1 MFNFFIERP
10 VFSTVIALIMILVG
24 VLAAL
29 GLPIA
34 QYPQVVP
41 PQVTVTTV
49 LPGANAEIVEQSVAA
64 PVEQQVNG
72 AQDMLYM
79 SSKSGNDGSYSLT
92 VTFDIGTD
100 KNIDAIEVQN
110 RVAIAQSQL
119 PADVIRNGITVRKS
133 TTDFL
138 EVIALTSPG
147 RKYDSVF
154 LSNYALLNLYDALG
168 RVPGVGQV
176 RIFGARDYSMRIWLN
191 PERMARLGVSASDI
205 AGVVREQNVIAPA
218 GAIGLPPVPQGQ
230 QMQYSVFVKGRL
242 ADAAEFENIVIRESG
257 NGQVV
262 RLKDVA
268 RVELAAADY
277 SVNGA
282 NDDIPAAL
290 IGLFLQPDANALDT
304 ARMVKQVMD
313 NQAAH
318 FPPGMVYTIPYST
331 TPFVTESMKEVVKT
345 LFEAFVLVVIVVFLF
360 LQSWRATLIPI
371 LVVPISLIG
380 TFAAFSALG
389 FSINTL
395 TLFGLVLAIGIVV
408 DDAIVVVEAVQQH
421 LDAGGMSPMQAA
433 KAAMAEVGGPV
444 IAIALVLAAVFVPVA
459 FLGGLT
465 GQLYKQFAL
474 TLAVSV
480 ILSAICALTFT
491 PAMCA
496 LLLRPVKGAHP
507 RRGPLN
513 WFFAKFNSGFERSRN
528 GYLQSVSSMTRHT
541 VLVTLTFA
549 VMLVAVWGLVVTRP
563 TGLVPAEDKGYLIA
577 VVALPAAA
585 ALERTTAAMSQVTH
599 IAREVKGVDGVV
611 AISGFNLL
619 TGQTASYN
627 GTAFIRLKSWEERKA
642 ASEDAANLVR
652 TLLGRLN
659 AQIKD
664 ANVLVINPPPISGLS
679 TAGGFTFV
687 LQDRGGADV
696 ARFAE
701 VLQDLLAKAR
711 KRPEIGFVYS
721 GFDPRIPQVEFQVD
735 RDKVKSLGIQLSDV
749 FFSLQ
754 TFLGSYYVNDF
765 NLFGRTYK
773 VQVQAEGAQRSQPED
788 VDRFYVRSTSGGG
801 AGAMVPLST
810 LVSSRSINGPQYFER
825 YNVYNAATINGSNAL
840 GYSSGQAIAAME
852 ELASALPAGFNYEWS
867 EATYQEKKTGG
878 QTGFIFVVSL
888 FFVFLVLAALYESW
902 AMPVAILLVIPFGV
916 LGAFLGLWL
925 RGFDNNVYTQ
935 IGLIMLIGLAAKN
948 AILIVEFAKLR
959 REQGEPIVQAAL
971 DGAKL
976 RLRPILMTSFAF
988 ILGTV
993 PLAIA
998 LGAGAGARQALGTA
1012 VVFGMLVATLIG
1024 VFFIPVFY
1032 VMLQRV
1038 SERQWPFRRAD
1049 ATVLAAA
1056 GGSDVVASKS
1066 VDASTPA
1073 SSVPEVSARGRA

>member
-1 MFNFFIERP
+1 MLNFFIERP
-10 VFSTVIALIMILVG
+10 VFSSVIALIMILVG
-24 VLAAL
+24 GLAIL

-34 QYPQVVP
+34 QYPQVIP
-41 PQVTVTTV
+41 PQVTVTTA
-49 LPGANAEIVEQSVAA
+49 LPGANADVVTQSVAA
-64 PVEQQVNG
+64 PIEQQVNG
-72 AQDMLYM
+72 SQDMLYM
-79 SSKSGNDGSYSLT
+79 GSKSGNDGSYSLT
-92 VTFDIGTD
+92 VTFEIGTD
-100 KNIDAIEVQN
+100 KNIDAVEVQN

-138 EVIALTSPG
+138 EVIALTSPE
-147 RKYDSVF
+147 RRYDAVF
-154 LSNYALLNLYDALG
+154 LSNYALLNLYDAIG
-168 RVPGVGQV
+168 RIPGVGQV

-191 PERMARLGVSASDI
+191 PERMARLSVTASDI
-205 AGVVREQNVIAPA
+205 ANVIREQNVVAPA
-218 GAIGLPPVPQGQ
+218 GSVGLPPVPQGQ

-242 ADAAEFENIVIRESG
+242 ADVEEFGNIVIREAG
-257 NGQVV
+257 NGQVI

-277 SVNGA
+277 SIGGA

-290 IGLFLQPDANALDT
+290 IGIFLQPDANALNVAKT
-304 ARMVKQVMD
+304 VKQVMEE
-313 NQAAH
+313 QAPR
-318 FPPGMVYTIPYST
+318 FPPGMIYTIPYST
-331 TPFVTESMKEVVKT
+331 TPFVTESLKEVVKT
-345 LFEAFVLVVIVVFLF
+345 LFAAFGLVVFVVFVF

-380 TFAAFSALG
+380 TFAAFAALG

-408 DDAIVVVEAVQQH
+408 DDAIVVVEAVQQR
-421 LDAGGMSPMQAA
+421 LDTGKVSPLEATRE
-433 KAAMAEVGGPV
+433 AMADVGGPV

-496 LLLRPVKGAHP
+496 LLLRRVEDSRP

-513 WFFAKFNSGFERSRN
+513 WFFARFNRGFERARDAYV
-528 GYLQSVSSMTRHT
+528 GSVSAMARHT
-541 VLVTLTFA
+541 LLVMLTFG
-549 VMLVAVWGLVVTRP
+549 VLLIAVWGLISTRP
-563 TGLVPAEDKGYLIA
+563 TGLVPPEDQGYVIA
-577 VVALPAAA
+577 VVSLPPAA
-585 ALERTTAAMSQVTH
+585 ALERTNKVMSDLTR

-611 AISGFNLL
+611 YISGFNLL
-619 TGQTASYN
+619 TGQAVSYN
-627 GTAFIRLKSWEERKA
+627 GTAFIRLKPWDERKA
-642 ASEDAANLVR
+642 KPEQAASLVG
-652 TLLGRLN
+652 TLMGRLN
-659 AQIKD
+659 SQIKD
-664 ANVLVINPPPISGLS
+664 ASILVINPPPIRGLS

-687 LQDRGGADV
+687 LQNRIGVDTAQFSR
-696 ARFAE
+696 
-701 VLQDLLAKAR
+701 VLQELLGQAR

-721 GFDPRIPQVEFQVD
+721 GFDPRIPQIEYRVD
-735 RDKVKSLGIQLSDV
+735 RDKVKSLGIPLNDV
-749 FFSLQ
+749 FFALQ
-754 TFLGSYYVNDF
+754 TFLGSYYINDF
-765 NLFGRTYK
+765 NLFGRTFR
-773 VQVQAEGAQRSQPED
+773 VQAQAEGAQRSQPDD
-788 VDRFYVRSTSGGG
+788 VNRFYVRSDGGT
-801 AGAMVPLST
+801 MVPLST
-810 LVSSRSINGPQYFER
+810 LVSSRSINGPQYYER
-825 YNVYNAATINGSNAL
+825 YNVYGAATINGTNAS

-852 ELASALPAGFNYEWS
+852 QLARELPAGFNYEWS

-878 QTGFIFVVSL
+878 QTGFIFAVSL
-888 FFVFLVLAALYESW
+888 LFVFLVLAALYESW

-916 LGAFLGLWL
+916 FGAFLGLWL
-925 RGFDNNVYTQ
+925 RALDNNVYTQ

-948 AILIVEFAKLR
+948 AILIVELAKLQ
-959 REQGEPIVQAAL
+959 REQGKPIVQAAL

-988 ILGTV
+988 ILGSV

-1012 VVFGMLVATLIG
+1012 VVFGMLVATLVG

-1038 SERQWPFRRAD
+1038 SERQWPFRRTDEAVPAPGGAARAGAPAAPAD
-1049 ATVLAAA
+1049 
-1056 GGSDVVASKS
+1056 SN
-1066 VDASTPA
+1066 
-1073 SSVPEVSARGRA
+1073 

>member
-24 VLAAL
+24 VLAIL

-41 PQVTVTTV
+41 PQVTVTTTF
-49 LPGANAEIVEQSVAA
+49 PGANADVVAQSVAA
-64 PVEQQVNG
+64 PIEQQVNG
-72 AQDMLYM
+72 SQDMLYM
-79 SSKSGNDGSYSLT
+79 GSKSGNDGSYSLT

-100 KNIDAIEVQN
+100 KNIDAVEVQN

-119 PADVIRNGITVRKS
+119 PSDVIRNGITVRKS

-138 EVIALTSPG
+138 EVISLTSPD
-147 RKYDSVF
+147 RKYDGVF

-191 PERMARLGVSASDI
+191 PERMARLGVTASDI
-205 AGVVREQNVIAPA
+205 ASVIREQNVVAPA
-218 GAIGLPPVPQGQ
+218 GSLGLPPVPAGQ

-242 ADAAEFENIVIRESG
+242 ADAGEFENIVLREAG
-257 NGQVV
+257 NGLVV
-262 RLKDVA
+262 RLKDIA

-277 SVNGA
+277 SVYGA

-290 IGLFLQPDANALDT
+290 IGIYLQPDANALQV
-304 ARMVKQVMD
+304 AKHIKQVMED
-313 NQAAH
+313 QAPK
-318 FPPGMVYTIPYST
+318 FPPGMIYTIPYST
-331 TPFVTESMKEVVKT
+331 TPFVTESLKEVIKT
-345 LFEAFVLVVIVVFLF
+345 LGIAFVLVIFVVYLF

-380 TFAAFSALG
+380 TFGAFAALG

-395 TLFGLVLAIGIVV
+395 TLFGIVLAIGIVV
-408 DDAIVVVEAVQQH
+408 DDAIVVVEAVQQR
-421 LDAGGMSPMQAA
+421 LDAGGLTPMEATKSA
-433 KAAMAEVGGPV
+433 IADVAGPV

-480 ILSAICALTFT
+480 VLSAICALTFT

-496 LLLRPVKGAHP
+496 LILIPIEEAHP
-507 RRGPLN
+507 RHGPLG
-513 WFFAKFNSGFERSRN
+513 WFFSKFNGLFERSRN
-528 GYLQSVSSMTRHT
+528 GYIRSVATMERHA
-541 VLVTLTFA
+541 VLVMLTFGA
-549 VMLVAVWGLVVTRP
+549 LLVAVWVLIATRP
-563 TGLVPAEDKGYLIA
+563 TGLVPPEDQGYLIA
-577 VVALPAAA
+577 VVNLPPAAS
-585 ALERTTAAMSQVTH
+585 LERTNAAMSEATR
-599 IAREVKGVDGVV
+599 IARATPGVDGVV
-611 AISGFNLL
+611 YISGFNLL
-619 TGQTASYN
+619 TGQSVSYN
-627 GTAFIRLKSWEERKA
+627 GTAFLRLKPWAERKA
-642 ASEDAANLVR
+642 RSVSVDSLVR
-652 TLLGRLN
+652 ALTGRLN
-659 AQIKD
+659 GQIRD
-664 ANVLVINPPPISGLS
+664 ASVLVLNPPPIRGLS

-687 LQDRGGADV
+687 LQNRGGANT
-696 ARFAE
+696 AQLSQ
-701 VLQDLLAKAR
+701 VLQNLLSEAR

-735 RDKVKSLGIQLSDV
+735 RDKVKSLGIPLSDV
-749 FFSLQ
+749 FFALQ

-765 NLFGRTYK
+765 NLYGRTYR
-773 VQVQAEGAQRSQPED
+773 VQVQADGPQRKQPDD
-788 VDRFYVRSTSGGG
+788 VKLFYVRTEGGT
-801 AGAMVPLST
+801 MVPLST
-810 LVSSRSINGPQYFER
+810 LVSSRPLNGPQYFER
-825 YNVYNAATINGSNAL
+825 YNVYSAATINGTNAP

-852 ELASALPAGFNYEWS
+852 ELARGLPPGFAYEWS

-878 QTGFIFVVSL
+878 QTGYIFAVSL
-888 FFVFLVLAALYESW
+888 LFVILVLAALYESW
-902 AMPVAILLVIPFGV
+902 AMPIAILLVIPFGV
-916 LGAFLGLWL
+916 FGAFLGLVL
-925 RGFDNNVYTQ
+925 RNLDNNVYTQ

-948 AILIVEFAKLR
+948 AILIVEFAKLK
-959 REQGEPIVQAAL
+959 REQGESIEQAAL

-988 ILGTV
+988 ILGSV

-1012 VVFGMLVATLIG
+1012 VVSGMLVATLVG

-1032 VMLQRV
+1032 VLLQRV
-1038 SERQWPFRRAD
+1038 SERQWPFRRIDKSAD
-1049 ATVLAAA
+1049 TTGGAAVP
-1056 GGSDVVASKS
+1056 S
-1066 VDASTPA
+1066 PA
-1073 SSVPEVSARGRA
+1073 PGD

>member
-10 VFSTVIALIMILVG
+10 VFSSVISLVMILVG
-24 VLAAL
+24 GLAIL

-34 QYPQVVP
+34 QYPQVIP
-41 PQVTVTTV
+41 PQVTVATA
-49 LPGANAEIVEQSVAA
+49 LPGANADVVAQSVAA
-64 PVEQQVNG
+64 PIEQQVNG

-79 SSKSGNDGSYSLT
+79 GSKSGNDGSYSLT
-92 VTFDIGTD
+92 VTFEIGTD
-100 KNIDAIEVQN
+100 KNIDAVEVQN

-138 EVIALTSPG
+138 EVIALTSPE
-147 RKYDSVF
+147 RRYDGVF

-176 RIFGARDYSMRIWLN
+176 RIFGARDYSMRIWLD
-191 PERMARLGVSASDI
+191 PERMARLGVTALDI
-205 AGVVREQNVIAPA
+205 ASVIREQNVVAPA
-218 GAIGLPPVPQGQ
+218 GSLGLPPIPQGQ

-242 ADAAEFENIVIRESG
+242 ADAGEFENIVIREAG

-277 SVNGA
+277 TINGA

-290 IGLFLQPDANALDT
+290 IGIFLQPDANALNT
-304 ARMVKQVMD
+304 AKLVKQVMED
-313 NQAAH
+313 QAPL
-318 FPPGMVYTIPYST
+318 FPPGMVYTIPYAT
-331 TPFVTESMKEVVKT
+331 TPFVTESLKEVVKT
-345 LFEAFVLVVIVVFLF
+345 LFVAFALVVIVVFVF
-360 LQSWRATLIPI
+360 LQSWRATLIPL

-380 TFAAFSALG
+380 TFAAFAALG

-408 DDAIVVVEAVQQH
+408 DDAIVVVEAVQQR
-421 LDAGGMSPMQAA
+421 LDSGGMSPVQAA
-433 KAAMAEVGGPV
+433 KSAMADVGGPV

-496 LLLRPVKGAHP
+496 LLLRPVETANP

-513 WFFAKFNSGFERSRN
+513 WFFARFNRGFERSRD
-528 GYLQSVSSMTRHT
+528 GYIKSVSVMARHT
-541 VLVTLTFA
+541 LLVTLTFGA
-549 VMLVAVWGLVVTRP
+549 LLVAVWELISTRP
-563 TGLVPAEDKGYLIA
+563 TGLVPPEDQGYVIA
-577 VVALPAAA
+577 VVTLPPAA
-585 ALERTTAAMSQVTH
+585 ALERTNAAMSQLTRV
-599 IAREVKGVDGVV
+599 ARAVKGVDGVV
-611 AISGFNLL
+611 YISGFNLL
-619 TGQTASYN
+619 TGQAVSYN
-627 GTAFIRLKSWEERKA
+627 GTAFIRLKPWDERKA
-642 ASEDAANLVR
+642 PSEGAAGLVR
-652 TLLGRLN
+652 TLTGQLN
-659 AQIKD
+659 GQIKD
-664 ANVLVINPPPISGLS
+664 ANILVINPPPIRGLS

-687 LQDRGGADV
+687 LQNRTGGDV
-696 ARFAE
+696 ARFSQ
-701 VLQDLLAKAR
+701 VLQDFLGQAR

-721 GFDPRIPQVEFQVD
+721 GFDPRIPQIEFQVD
-735 RDKVKSLGIQLSDV
+735 RDKVKSLGIPLNDV
-749 FFSLQ
+749 FFALQ

-773 VQVQAEGAQRSQPED
+773 VQAQAEGAQRSQPDD
-788 VDRFYVRSTSGGG
+788 VNRFYVRSAGGT
-801 AGAMVPLST
+801 MVPLST

-825 YNVYNAATINGSNAL
+825 YNVYNAATINGTNAP

-852 ELASALPAGFNYEWS
+852 ELARALPPGFNYEWS

-878 QTGFIFVVSL
+878 QTGFIFAISL
-888 FFVFLVLAALYESW
+888 LFVFLVLAALYESW

-925 RGFDNNVYTQ
+925 GHLDNNVYTQ

-948 AILIVEFAKLR
+948 AILIVEFAKLQ
-959 REQGEPIVQAAL
+959 REQGKSIVQAAL

-988 ILGTV
+988 ILGSV

-998 LGAGAGARQALGTA
+998 LGAGAGGRQALGTA
-1012 VVFGMLVATLIG
+1012 VVFGMVVATLVG

-1038 SERQWPFRRAD
+1038 SERQWPFRSTD
-1049 ATVLAAA
+1049 KEIPVA
-1056 GGSDVVASKS
+1056 GGGARAGVPAAP
-1066 VDASTPA
+1066 VDSNQ
-1073 SSVPEVSARGRA
+1073 S